1 MATVHLYFFAPS
13 EENAMSEVTVTA
25 NGPLAVKGLKEIKIS
40 KAQSLPVQET
50 VYLCR
55 CGHSANKPF
64 CDGSHKKNNFID
76 EKN

>member
-1 MATVHLYFFAPS
+1 
-13 EENAMSEVTVTA
+13 MSEVTVTA
-25 NGPLAVKGLKEIKIS
+25 NGPLAVKGLKEINNS
-40 KAQSLPVQET
+40 KGQSLPVQET

-64 CDGSHKKNNFID
+64 CDGSHKKMNFID